1 MTALQDWLKYRPM
14 GPRSLKAL
22 VCSVLRDRSEAGQ
35 APDEDST
42 RRDEPVLIQPG
53 IERC

>member
-22 VCSVLRDRSEAGQ
+22 VCGVLRDRSDATS
-35 APDEDST
+35 APDDESA
-42 RRDEPVLIQPG
+42 RRDEPVLIRPG